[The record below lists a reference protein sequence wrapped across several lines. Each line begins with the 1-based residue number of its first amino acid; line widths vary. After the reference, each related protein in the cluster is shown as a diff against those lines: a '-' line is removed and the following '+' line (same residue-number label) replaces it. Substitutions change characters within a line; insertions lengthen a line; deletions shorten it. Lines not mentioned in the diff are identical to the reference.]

1 MAQDLSYPHDYTRIA
16 EALIEAG
23 RHDDA
28 LAWAERGIVA
38 FDGTDHHLRGD
49 PGLDDVALAA
59 YLDRARH
66 DDVVALVW
74 RRFDERPDLG
84 SWRRLAEW
92 SGRVERWEELRPQ
105 ALARLEEAAR
115 ARADGSVAPGRGRY
129 GSPYDDVIAVLL
141 AEGDVDAAWSTAA
154 RHGCTQALWL
164 RLAEAREL
172 DHPLDTVEVHD
183 REVAGHLT
191 STRKRRYEDAVE
203 CVARIRDLHVGA
215 ADRDGFARY
224 LAELRAEHKA
234 KTRFLTLLD
243 AADLDV

>member
-1 MAQDLSYPHDYTRIA
+1 
-16 EALIEAG
+16 
-23 RHDDA
+23 
-28 LAWAERGIVA
+28 
-38 FDGTDHHLRGD
+38 
-49 PGLDDVALAA
+49 
-59 YLDRARH
+59 
-66 DDVVALVW
+66 
-74 RRFDERPDLG
+74 
-84 SWRRLAEW
+84 
-92 SGRVERWEELRPQ
+92 
-105 ALARLEEAAR
+105 LEEAAR

-203 CVARIRDLHVGA
+203 CVARIRDLHLRA